1 MLCCSVAQRVSRLRM
16 TTHIFMMK
24 GWIIMDSREISDRMC
39 SSCVSFTHAGH
50 EGKNG
55 KNGATALDSS
65 RLGAQRVGS
74 YLLRP
79 DDNSLLEHLQCEMRV
94 ICDVSHQSHA
104 AKRARSCIRHTRV
117 RTPLAAISLDGGLR
131 GVPA

>member
-1 MLCCSVAQRVSRLRM
+1 
-16 TTHIFMMK
+16 
-24 GWIIMDSREISDRMC
+24 MDSREISDRMC

-79 DDNSLLEHLQCEMRV
+79 DDYSLLEHLQCEVRV

-104 AKRARSCIRHTRV
+104 AERARSCMRHTRA
-117 RTPLAAISLDGGLR
+117 RTPSAAISLDGGLR
-131 GVPA
+131 GVHA

>member
-1 MLCCSVAQRVSRLRM
+1 
-16 TTHIFMMK
+16 
-24 GWIIMDSREISDRMC
+24 MDSREISDRMC

-79 DDNSLLEHLQCEMRV
+79 DDYSLLEHLQREVLV
-94 ICDVSHQSHA
+94 IGDVPHQSHA
-104 AKRARSCIRHTRV
+104 AERTRPCARHARARARQSATTRA
-117 RTPLAAISLDGGLR
+117 RTAVCTRLGCP
-131 GVPA
+131 